1 MRGARSYET
10 ASARLGPD
18 ACARLEEGFT
28 RLCKRPKGLVPMDM
42 LTFQEEVLTP
52 FLDMVRAGC
61 WNEWTAC
68 LGNHVCVVMQAID
81 WPNSGGRDT
90 PA

>member
-1 MRGARSYET
+1 
-10 ASARLGPD
+10 
-18 ACARLEEGFT
+18 
-28 RLCKRPKGLVPMDM
+28 MDM

-61 WNEWTAC
+61 WKEWTAC